1 MSLSARDR
9 GDRQSATP
17 APRPLL
23 LSPSKNGE
31 INFASCPTSGLTME
45 LFWDVFSIAI
55 LLSPLCIKLVLQW
68 LNARNSG
75 WHRLGHSYGGHE
87 EPAGKR
93 FDGITIGMN
102 GKCYQRIAT
111 ASVTKDGL
119 YLSLSSWHRILH
131 PPLLIPWT
139 QMKIVPDGWNTIV
152 QAVAPLRPVSMEFTE
167 PLVQEIVLHVGR
179 HSPYWL
185 PESRSAEIR
194 MAGLQSA
201 ASLNSNS
208 PSRKHRRDRI
218 GHEVF

>member
-1 MSLSARDR
+1 
-9 GDRQSATP
+9 
-17 APRPLL
+17 
-23 LSPSKNGE
+23 
-31 INFASCPTSGLTME
+31 ME
-45 LFWDVFSIAI
+45 LFWDIFSIAI

-68 LNARNSG
+68 LDARSSG

-119 YLSLSSWHRILH
+119 YLNLSPWHCFLH

-139 QMKIVPDGWNTIV
+139 KMKIVPDGWNTIV
-152 QAVAPLRPVSMEFTE
+152 QAVAPLRPVSLEFTE
-167 PLVQEIVLHVGR
+167 PLVQEVVLQVGR

-185 PESRSAEIR
+185 PEARSAEMTR
-194 MAGLQSA
+194 PKLEGTGLPIP
-201 ASLNSNS
+201 NS
-208 PSRKHRRDRI
+208 PVDSRRRDRI
-218 GHEVF
+218 SHEVL